1 VAVTVNGDG
10 SDYNGNSLRLKDLYD
25 YNLVTGSFSLL
36 VAESLY
42 LNYMANKP
50 DDRAK
55 SRGQKG
61 AKHSLML
68 SYKKRVR

>member
-1 VAVTVNGDG
+1 MIIILLQV
-10 SDYNGNSLRLKDLYD
+10 L
-25 YNLVTGSFSLL
+25 FSLV

-42 LNYMANKP
+42 LTYMANKP

>member
-1 VAVTVNGDG
+1 MIIILLQV
-10 SDYNGNSLRLKDLYD
+10 L
-25 YNLVTGSFSLL
+25 FSLV

-42 LNYMANKP
+42 LTYMANKP

-68 SYKKRVR
+68 NDNKRTVEDALSSKS

>member
-1 VAVTVNGDG
+1 MAVTVNGDG

-25 YNLVTGSFSLL
+25 YNLVTGSFSL
-36 VAESLY
+36 VVTESLY
-42 LNYMANKP
+42 LTYMANKP